1 MMQRNFTLYKDC
13 FFAPLIV
20 ADHMQKKI
28 GKLRPAK
35 TVPKIM
41 IIKVRK
47 NGMYIY
53 IVHVYSI

>member
-1 MMQRNFTLYKDC
+1 M

-41 IIKVRK
+41 IIKGGKRIK
-47 NGMYIY
+47 LHKKQG
-53 IVHVYSI
+53 HLKKFQGEADK

>member
-1 MMQRNFTLYKDC
+1 MMQRNFRL
-13 FFAPLIV
+13 FFAPQIV

-47 NGMYIY
+47 KMEFILYMYILFDL
-53 IVHVYSI
+53 HV

>member
-1 MMQRNFTLYKDC
+1 MMQRNFRL
-13 FFAPLIV
+13 FFAPQIV

-28 GKLRPAK
+28 GEPRPAK